1 MSFVHY
7 DIFCLVCVSCRV
19 VLGFLVTSSPLGLI
33 SSTTRGVMTVT
44 TIWRGASCLR
54 TSKPGNPL
62 NAVHKTGMWKKVERS
77 KFNGCLSIVS
87 PVWLLTA
94 TSGGAKAAASVPTS
108 EETTVTTSLL
118 LQRSSAITEFTV
130 TPADLWHCFYICIFL
145 HSLSCNRGT
154 WGWKPSSTQYIYFS
168 TLSREELTDF
178 SLCQYMKAH

>member
-1 MSFVHY
+1 MYKNMFFVHY

-44 TIWRGASCLR
+44 TTWRGASCLR

-118 LQRSSAITEFTV
+118 LQRSSAITDRSSQWLLLTCGIVFIYVYFCTV
-130 TPADLWHCFYICIFL
+130 SLVTEAHGGESLPLLDTYTFL
-145 HSLSCNRGT
+145 
-154 WGWKPSSTQYIYFS
+154 
-168 TLSREELTDF
+168 
-178 SLCQYMKAH
+178 LCLEKN